1 MVSNVNLLLI
11 HKEIE
16 IHTKWNPDKIRV
28 QKPMWDSHYYILHK
42 LSFLQ
47 LLFVF
52 FFTISIMRQS
62 PESSSHGLWKSYLGS
77 PQAFN
82 MMLSHTPRLCD
93 LLLLCQLAGHLCDMY
108 GKRCLTFGEF
118 LCGRNFIFTMQFLQ
132 KPFALPNYDL
142 LLFHVVIL

>member
-1 MVSNVNLLLI
+1 MVSNVNLLI

-16 IHTKWNPDKIRV
+16 IHTKWNPAKIRV
-28 QKPMWDSHYYILHK
+28 RKPTWDSNYYILCK

-52 FFTISIMRQS
+52 FFYHFYNEIVTRVLFSWTLEIL
-62 PESSSHGLWKSYLGS
+62 PSHLGS

-93 LLLLCQLAGHLCDMY
+93 LLLLC
-108 GKRCLTFGEF
+108 
-118 LCGRNFIFTMQFLQ
+118 
-132 KPFALPNYDL
+132 
-142 LLFHVVIL
+142 